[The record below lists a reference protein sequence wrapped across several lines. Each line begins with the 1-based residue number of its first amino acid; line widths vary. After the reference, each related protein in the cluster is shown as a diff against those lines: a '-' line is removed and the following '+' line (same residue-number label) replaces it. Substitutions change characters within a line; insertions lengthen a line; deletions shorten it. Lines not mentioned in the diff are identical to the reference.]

1 MKRRWIIV
9 LVIAVGALAG
19 VLGAVAVHK
28 PDKERVLDACHAA
41 IRKVPGATGRF
52 FNEQVASP
60 SKASYTVTGLIGT
73 TGRGQQWS
81 CTARIA
87 NGSVKLTGAEIR

>member
-9 LVIAVGALAG
+9 AVIALGALAG
-19 VLGAVAVHK
+19 VLGAVAAHR
-28 PDKERVLDACHAA
+28 PDKDRVLDACHAA
-41 IRKVPGATGRF
+41 IRKVPGATGTF

-60 SKASYTVTGLIGT
+60 AKGSYTVTGLIGT

-81 CTARIA
+81 CTAKIT